1 MTTNDN
7 NTFHQIPLFGG
18 AITVDLPAYYLDAST
33 IRPVPDN
40 QEVFVQADNSA
51 GQTSI
56 IFDLLEYVE
65 PSNNNNST
73 ASTAST
79 TSHTP
84 SIEDTDQA
92 ALDTHLADII
102 TTSTTGEDDAVQV
115 LQRSPNISLPRLP
128 SGVRALAL
136 SARVRPV
143 RGAVGVV
150 GMLVTLVR
158 LKKQATDLLV
168 TVNVPGLVGGGGGG
182 EESEREGMVAA
193 VRITERICASLDIK
207 DWGLFGS

>member
-40 QEVFVQADNSA
+40 QEVFVRADNSA

-168 TVNVPGLVGGGGGG
+168 TVNVPGLVGGG